1 MAEARVI
8 LGSDRIALTVER
20 LARHLE
26 ERYGNF
32 RGVALV
38 GIQPRG
44 SHFAE
49 RLHDR
54 LRRNAPELPLGRLDI
69 TFFRDDVGRTERR
82 LLPDPMDMPF
92 DTEGRDVVL
101 VDDVLYTGRT
111 INAALSALQAFGRP
125 ASVELAV
132 MVDRRFRRQLPIRA
146 DYLGIEV
153 DALDEAYV
161 AVRWAEVDGRDE
173 VILYPDKAA
182 SLA

>member
-8 LGSDRIALTVER
+8 LGAERFSLTVER

-26 ERYGNF
+26 ERYGDF
-32 RGVALV
+32 DGVALV

-44 SHFAE
+44 AHFAA
-49 RLHDR
+49 RLHTR
-54 LRRNAPELPLGRLDI
+54 LRRTAPELPLGRLDI
-69 TFFRDDVGRTERR
+69 TFFRDDVGRTQQHLR
-82 LLPDPMDMPF
+82 PDPMDMTF
-92 DTEGRDVVL
+92 DTEGQHVVL

-111 INAALSALQAFGRP
+111 INAALSALQTFGRP
-125 ASVELAV
+125 ASVELVV

-146 DYLGIEV
+146 DYLGIAV
-153 DALDEAYV
+153 DALDAAYV

-182 SLA
+182 AAA